1 MSIEVEK
8 VDALR
13 RAFEVA
19 VTKPETLNVG
29 DIVIIHPDYSGG
41 FKFPN
46 EEEPAILMEWLARPF
61 YGFDVEGG
69 SLREIA
75 GTPQGAYRY
84 DCILMVREEDGDIC
98 PFLMDSRKLKK
109 VG

>member
-1 MSIEVEK
+1 MSIDVEK

-29 DIVIIHPDYSGG
+29 DIVVISPDYPGG
-41 FKFPN
+41 FTFPS
-46 EEEPAILMEWLARPF
+46 EEEPGLLMEWLARPF

-69 SLREIA
+69 GLREIA

-84 DCILMVREEDGDIC
+84 DCIVIVRGEDGDIR
-98 PFLMDSRKLKK
+98 PFLIDSRKLKK